1 MKLKTMKTFLIVL
14 TTAIQVFCTPKNG
27 STHVSCLSTEYLCG
41 DKCVSYQ
48 GGKCF
53 CGEHA
58 LDIETTFSSY
68 CCNTKPC
75 TKHHEDFGNSSKIL
89 HHGSAGDVFCEGGKI
104 QSVYTHCNNSCKQT
118 AAHGVDLLSCNDHRC
133 YLGILACRGT
143 MNCQDSSDLAQC
155 TKEINCE
162 EETDGAF
169 QSCGQVPG
177 ATYQNSGCK
186 NPESSTLAYFDCMN
200 RMDKIETLFTRPIA
214 FAKKKRE
221 VTNYNVL
228 LEYDDEF
235 VYCGSRNISFAQL
248 SYVTAKSPNEP
259 CQLKSGNSLPLERLY
274 ELLTHFS
281 FEKSTELMK
290 FQ

>member
-1 MKLKTMKTFLIVL
+1 M
-14 TTAIQVFCTPKNG
+14 
-27 STHVSCLSTEYLCG
+27 
-41 DKCVSYQ
+41 
-48 GGKCF
+48 
-53 CGEHA
+53 
-58 LDIETTFSSY
+58 
-68 CCNTKPC
+68 
-75 TKHHEDFGNSSKIL
+75 
-89 HHGSAGDVFCEGGKI
+89 
-104 QSVYTHCNNSCKQT
+104 YTHCNNSCKQT
-118 AAHGVDLLSCNDHRC
+118 AVFGMDSLSCNDHRC
-133 YLGILACRGT
+133 YLGIFACRGT
-143 MNCQDSSDLAQC
+143 PNCKDKSDLAQC

-186 NPESSTLAYFDCMN
+186 KPESSTLAYFDCMN

-259 CQLKSGNSLPLERLY
+259 CQLKNGKSLPLGKLY
-274 ELLTHFS
+274 ELLTDFS
-281 FEKSTELMK
+281 FEKSIELMH